1 MVVLDVLQVVG
12 VEVSTMTKGKALMVL
27 LLLSSVLDE
36 KR

>member
-12 VEVSTMTKGKALMVL
+12 VEVNTVTKGEALMVL
-27 LLLSSVLDE
+27 LLQSSVLDE